1 MPDEHP
7 ICIRIEGEQPPI
19 TVGAVVNLSG
29 PNDHASAPCSISK
42 IIIGIWLQRDSA
54 TGSPVRCAITRKSLP
69 SASRRVTFPHIAA
82 GHDRGA
88 DTGGGWTEVG
98 ENQFTDLAR

>member
-1 MPDEHP
+1 MSRRLDYTQIAP
-7 ICIRIEGEQPPI
+7 IG
-19 TVGAVVNLSG
+19 V
-29 PNDHASAPCSISK
+29 K
-42 IIIGIWLQRDSA
+42 
-54 TGSPVRCAITRKSLP
+54 
-69 SASRRVTFPHIAA
+69 ASRLSLISQP